1 MEVMKQLR
9 QHAIRDLLEQRTVRT
24 QHELAAALRER
35 GFRATQAT
43 VSRDVAELGLVKR
56 LRGGVHAYALPPRI
70 DERELSGEERLRQL
84 LHELPIEVRVAGLLI
99 VVRTVSG
106 SAHAIA
112 SALDRARWPD
122 VAGSIAG
129 DDTLFIAFADRN
141 AVQRVRKRLLRLSG
155 LGKLIEDRPELLEDH
170 LEP

>member
-1 MEVMKQLR
+1 MKQLR
-9 QHAIRDLLEQRTVRT
+9 QHAVRDLLEQRTIRT

-43 VSRDVAELGLVKR
+43 VSRDVAELGLVKMV
-56 LRGGVHAYALPPRI
+56 RGGVHAYALPPRL
-70 DERELSGEERLRQL
+70 DDREVTGEERLRQL

-122 VAGSIAG
+122 VAGSVAG
-129 DDTLFIAFADRN
+129 DDTLFIAFADRR
-141 AVQRVRKRLLRLSG
+141 ALQRVRRRLLRLSG
-155 LGKLIEDRPELLEDH
+155 IAELIEDRPELLEDRF
-170 LEP
+170 EP

>member
-9 QHAIRDLLEQRTVRT
+9 QQAIRDLLLLHPVRT

-43 VSRDVAELGLVKR
+43 ISRDVAELGLVK
-56 LRGGVHAYALPPRI
+56 LGHGGTQGYALPLRV
-70 DERELSGEERLRQL
+70 DELEASGEERLAKL
-84 LHELPIEVRVAGLLI
+84 LHELPIEVKQAGLLL
-99 VVRTVSG
+99 VVRAVPG

-112 SALDRARWPD
+112 AALDRARWPE

-129 DDTLFIAFADRN
+129 DDTLFIAFADRSSL
-141 AVQRVRKRLLRLSG
+141 QRIRKRLLRLA
-155 LGKLIEDRPELLEDH
+155 E
-170 LEP
+170 

>member
-9 QHAIRDLLEQRTVRT
+9 QQAIRDLLEQHPVRT

-43 VSRDVAELGLVKR
+43 ISRDVAELGLIK
-56 LRGGVHAYALPPRI
+56 LGRGGVQGYALPARL
-70 DERELSGEERLRQL
+70 DELEASGEERLAKL
-84 LHELPIEVRVAGLLI
+84 LRDLPIEVKQAGLLL
-99 VVRTVSG
+99 VVRAVPG

-112 SALDRARWPD
+112 AALDRARWPE

-129 DDTLFIAFADRN
+129 DDTLFVAFADRSSL
-141 AVQRVRKRLLRLSG
+141 QRIRKRLLRLA
-155 LGKLIEDRPELLEDH
+155 E
-170 LEP
+170 